1 VNVCPAIVS
10 VPVRAAPTF
19 FDTLKP
25 TLPFPVSLAPDVT
38 VIHESL
44 LTAVHEQP
52 AGVVTFTVGPFPP
65 PAFIDAL
72 SGLMEYEQPAVWFT
86 VSVWPA
92 IVSVPARAAP
102 PLAPT
107 VNPTEP
113 FPLPVAPDVT
123 EIHPALLVDVHMHP
137 AAVVT
142 LTEGPAPPPAA
153 TDAFTGLM
161 AYEQFAAW
169 VRVKVFP
176 AMVTVPERAG
186 PELAVTFVLTEPLPL
201 PVDPDVTVIHPALL
215 VAVHAQPAAAV
226 TVTAGAVEVPA
237 PTEAVAGLTL

>member
-1 VNVCPAIVS
+1 VFPAIVS

-25 TLPFPVSLAPDVT
+25 TLPFPVSLAPDVR

-52 AGVVTFTVGPFPP
+52 AVVVTCTVGPFPP

-72 SGLMEYEQPAVWFT
+72 DGLMEYEQPAWFT

-102 PLAPT
+102 ALAPA
-107 VNPTEP
+107 VNATEP

-123 EIHPALLVDVHMHP
+123 EIHAALLVDVHVHP

-142 LTEGPAPPPAA
+142 VTDGPAPPPAA
-153 TDAFTGLM
+153 TDALTGLM
-161 AYEQFAAW
+161 AYEQLAAW
-169 VRVKVFP
+169 VRVKVLP
-176 AMVTVPERAG
+176 AIVTVPERAG
-186 PELAVTFVLTEPLPL
+186 PALAVTFMLTEPSPL

-226 TVTAGAVEVPA
+226 TLAAGAVEAPA
-237 PTEAVAGLTL
+237 PTEAVAGLTA